1 MRKIWKFELDP
12 SKEVQLIELPHGSSV
27 LTVGKQGNKIVLWA
41 RFETATVDS
50 HTIQRAFRV
59 AMTGHPYEDDDLRTY
74 IGTVQFETKGVSNP
88 PQRADGR
95 PTLGDLI
102 GPYTTIDYFVC
113 HVFEET
119 P

>member
-12 SKEVQLIELPHGSSV
+12 SKEVQLIELPVNSV
-27 LTVGKQGNKIVLWA
+27 VLAVGKQHDKIVLWV
-41 RFETATVDS
+41 RFETVTVEPY
-50 HTIQRAFRV
+50 TIQRAFRV

-74 IGTVQFETKGVSNP
+74 IGTVQFETVRSDTVDLV
-88 PQRADGR
+88 DGR
-95 PTLGDLI
+95 GDVVGRYPI
-102 GPYTTIDYFVC
+102 RDFFVC